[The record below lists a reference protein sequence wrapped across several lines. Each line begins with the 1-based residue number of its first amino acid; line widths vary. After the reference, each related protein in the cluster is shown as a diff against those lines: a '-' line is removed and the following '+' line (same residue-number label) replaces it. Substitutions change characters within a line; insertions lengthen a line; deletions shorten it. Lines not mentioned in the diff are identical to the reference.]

1 MFRQFRRPLASLVL
15 GLFFVGAV
23 GAGVSPSM
31 TKWTHPNKTAEEQKE
46 DADDC
51 AVRAVARDHARKARG
66 GSLLD
71 ELPSDQYDEC
81 MRDKGYEVV
90 SP

>member
-1 MFRQFRRPLASLVL
+1 MFGQLRRYLTLLLL
-15 GLFFVGAV
+15 GLFFVGVA

-31 TKWTHPNKTAEEQKE
+31 TKWTHPNKTAAEQKE
-46 DADDC
+46 DSDDC
-51 AVRAVARDHARKARG
+51 EVRAMARDHARRARG

-81 MRDKGYEVV
+81 MRDKGYEVAN
-90 SP
+90 P